1 MPMQLFNQTGV
12 NSMNKIK
19 AIVASVAVS
28 AMLTAVLPTPALAAV
43 VSTEQMMSQGAST
56 QDRAAVDT
64 FLARADVRDQLQA
77 WGVAPS
83 VVEQRVASLSDQ
95 ELQELSL
102 KIQEQPA
109 GGDVIAVIGIVFL
122 VLLIL
127 ELVGVTNVFTS
138 I

>member
-1 MPMQLFNQTGV
+1 MPMQFFNQTGV

>member
-1 MPMQLFNQTGV
+1 
-12 NSMNKIK
+12 MNKIK

-83 VVEQRVASLSDQ
+83 VVEQRQSHAGSG
-95 ELQELSL
+95 
-102 KIQEQPA
+102 KINENGPH
-109 GGDVIAVIGIVFL
+109 
-122 VLLIL
+122 
-127 ELVGVTNVFTS
+127 
-138 I
+138 

>member
-1 MPMQLFNQTGV
+1 
-12 NSMNKIK
+12 MNKIK

-122 VLLIL
+122 VPLIL

>member
-1 MPMQLFNQTGV
+1 
-12 NSMNKIK
+12 MNKIK
-19 AIVASVAVS
+19 AILASFAVS

-56 QDRAAVDT
+56 RDRAAVDT

-109 GGDVIAVIGIVFL
+109 GGDAIAVIGIVFL

>member
-1 MPMQLFNQTGV
+1 
-12 NSMNKIK
+12 MNKIK

>member
-1 MPMQLFNQTGV
+1 
-12 NSMNKIK
+12 MNKIK
-19 AIVASVAVS
+19 AIVASEAVS

>member
-1 MPMQLFNQTGV
+1 
-12 NSMNKIK
+12 MNKIK

-127 ELVGVTNVFTS
+127 ELVGVTTVFTS

>member
-1 MPMQLFNQTGV
+1 
-12 NSMNKIK
+12 MNKIK

-109 GGDVIAVIGIVFL
+109 GGDMIAVIGIVFL

>member
-1 MPMQLFNQTGV
+1 
-12 NSMNKIK
+12 MNKIK

-83 VVEQRVASLSDQ
+83 VVEQRVASLSAQ
-95 ELQELSL
+95 ELQALSL